1 MDDVA
6 SESFA
11 DFCRCV
17 LIDRLVMV
25 AVLLVTQIQVIQ
37 DAPAQLQ
44 GLPELL
50 EIDRKE
56 RILCVNSTGD
66 LQALLQVG
74 LEMDDDIL
82 IVLLFVLLL
91 LHTEYA

>member
-1 MDDVA
+1 
-6 SESFA
+6 
-11 DFCRCV
+11 
-17 LIDRLVMV
+17 MV
-25 AVLLVTQIQVIQ
+25 AVLLVTQVQVIQ

-50 EIDRKE
+50 EIHRKE
-56 RILCVNSTGD
+56 RVLCVHCTGD

-82 IVLLFVLLL
+82 IILLFVLLL
-91 LHTEYA
+91 LHAEYA